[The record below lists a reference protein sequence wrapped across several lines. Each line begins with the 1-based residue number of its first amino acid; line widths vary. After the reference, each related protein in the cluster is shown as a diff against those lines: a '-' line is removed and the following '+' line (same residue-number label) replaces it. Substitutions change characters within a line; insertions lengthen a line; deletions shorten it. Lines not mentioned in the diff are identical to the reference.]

1 MAKTDITKVNFA
13 FPAAFM
19 ALGGMIYVLATLTAV
34 QAVAAYWEEGRM
46 VEGDNTVK
54 LFFPIVALAVCALV
68 VGLYMRRPGEVDK
81 TYGMYSGGY
90 DASRD
95 FESSNFFTSE
105 SFGTMIMIL
114 LIIVIAI
121 CFISVGADLAS
132 FLVSVASTSTIAYFL
147 ALLFDKRANIRGA
160 MVGVWFVGYIILWS
174 MGSSHAVSLPIF
186 ISFWVVFGSL
196 AGYFLADMI
205 RAENIA
211 DKRRAESG
219 DERGPRPGGSSRS
232 SGYASG
238 YSSGYSSGGY
248 SGSAYSG
255 SGASYAP
262 SSGDSEAMRHRR
274 KNTSAKYSEFGRLP
288 QDTTNVL
295 AHLVRRTTGP
305 IASALPVN
313 ASSEMTNDTIRLIL
327 DTLILDWR
335 VNGNLGGLDDKD
347 VEDLRT
353 FVTCASSFVQGEYVG
368 SNSATYKTVL
378 SFLLKDWLDNWN
390 AEGVDGPPR

>member
-132 FLVSVASTSTIAYFL
+132 FLISIGSTSTIAYFL
-147 ALLFDKRANIRGA
+147 ALFFDKRANIRGA
-160 MVGVWFVGYIILWS
+160 MVGVWFVGYIILWT

-219 DERGPRPGGSSRS
+219 DDRGPRPGGSSRS
-232 SGYASG
+232 
-238 YSSGYSSGGY
+238 
-248 SGSAYSG
+248 
-255 SGASYAP
+255 YAP
-262 SSGDSEAMRHRR
+262 SPGDDAAMRHRR

-313 ASSEMTNDTIRLIL
+313 ASSEMTSDTIRLVL

-347 VEDLRT
+347 VEDLRS